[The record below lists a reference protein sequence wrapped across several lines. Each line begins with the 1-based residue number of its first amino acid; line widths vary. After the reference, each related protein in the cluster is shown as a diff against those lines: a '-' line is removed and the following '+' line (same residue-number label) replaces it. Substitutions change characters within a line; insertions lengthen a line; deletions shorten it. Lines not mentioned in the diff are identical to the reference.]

1 MCARARTL
9 SRFACVQRATLWT
22 IAHQVL
28 LSVGFSRQ
36 QYCGGLLFLPPDR
49 AIKLVFLMSPALAD
63 GFFTTSTTWEAGNYI
78 GFGPQENCFHSCLPE
93 VTPQKPAGG
102 QPYLS
107 WGSGMPTQG
116 LSVTRRESPSRAD
129 PNLGFSKRN

>member
-1 MCARARTL
+1 MCVCVCVRVL
-9 SRFACVQRATLWT
+9 SHFACVQRATLWT
-22 IAHQVL
+22 IAHQAL

-36 QYCGGLLFLPPDR
+36 QYWGGLLFLPPDR

-63 GFFTTSTTWEAGNYI
+63 GFFTTSTIWEAGNCI

-102 QPYLS
+102 QQYLS

-116 LSVTRRESPSRAD
+116 LSVTRRESPAS
-129 PNLGFSKRN
+129 G